1 MKRLKN
7 VGELGGGDA
16 DAIVPYLE
24 LHRRA
29 APAGSDEHATAAR
42 RVVDRVTDEIAQY
55 AAQQHRIA
63 RHRDARRDEAKPDPF
78 EPCRFGELRFD
89 LFEHRTEPDGLLTSA
104 AGGLEQTESVDK
116 LVELR
121 LVARARTEADRR
133 VVLLSI
139 SRKGAALVDE
149 LRQPIVELHKSQ
161 LGHLDARELA
171 DLSALLEKAR
181 AIPE

>member
-1 MKRLKN
+1 
-7 VGELGGGDA
+7 
-16 DAIVPYLE
+16 PYLE

-116 LVELR
+116 LVELVTQFACRIVDPCQLHLLDTTLERFRQDVVCADDDLQR
-121 LVARARTEADRR
+121 LAQIVTGNSEQRGAQIIVALCDAATVIETARRDGPNGE
-133 VVLLSI
+133 
-139 SRKGAALVDE
+139 
-149 LRQPIVELHKSQ
+149 
-161 LGHLDARELA
+161 
-171 DLSALLEKAR
+171 
-181 AIPE
+181 